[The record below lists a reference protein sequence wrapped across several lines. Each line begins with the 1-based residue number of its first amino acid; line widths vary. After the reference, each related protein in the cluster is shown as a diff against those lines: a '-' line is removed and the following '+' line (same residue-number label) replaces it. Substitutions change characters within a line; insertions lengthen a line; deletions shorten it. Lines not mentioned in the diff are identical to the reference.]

1 MIRSFVSQL
10 SCYQF
15 LVEFQV
21 ICLVKCPGVDRR
33 FEDFNEKIK
42 VINQEISSYSSRDY
56 LIYPPVDRV
65 TTPNKIGKND
75 EKSADK
81 VEKKEK
87 KSGKGISESRIR
99 KWKKLFGQQ
108 IGEDENLL
116 NYYSCALVAD
126 ILLQGYLYISDNYFS
141 FYSNV
146 FGFITKLVIPID
158 KVEHITKEK
167 TAKFFPNAIALHLAD
182 SRHVFGS
189 FISREAAY
197 QLMSSIHKKL
207 TTSNQASSTGPV
219 VESITNEPS
228 NDIDVSS
235 LEESSS
241 ISGSEGPLQLPIAI
255 ATNQEEVRAA
265 TAVETEETEIIHE
278 KPTSNLVEPPI
289 VTLQKKVIESPSKTK
304 HEPVARFGSYNVK
317 LMNEFNILYFGICL
331 AILLA
336 IFSGVL
342 FFKINAIEKRQH
354 MFKNP
359 ITFEEAE
366 VILQKNLV
374 LVKTVRRKL
383 EELHEILDHSIEN
396 MPKVKSEL

>member
-1 MIRSFVSQL
+1 V
-10 SCYQF
+10 F
-15 LVEFQV
+15 LFF
-21 ICLVKCPGVDRR
+21 IH
-33 FEDFNEKIK
+33 F
-42 VINQEISSYSSRDY
+42 RDY
-56 LIYPPVDRV
+56 LLN
-65 TTPNKIGKND
+65 TPFNREVSKIGKNED
-75 EKSADK
+75 KVSEK

-87 KSGKGISESRIR
+87 KTKGEVSDSRIR
-99 KWKKLFGQQ
+99 KWRKLFGQQ
-108 IGEDENLL
+108 ISSDEKLL

-126 ILLQGYLYISDNYFS
+126 ILLQGNLYISENYFS

-158 KVEHITKEK
+158 KVEQITKEK
-167 TAKFFPNAIALHLAD
+167 TARFFPNAIAVHLID

-197 QLMSSIHKKL
+197 QLMSSIHKKI
-207 TTSNQASSTGPV
+207 TTSNNEPSISGPV
-219 VESITNEPS
+219 VESTINESTNEI
-228 NDIDVSS
+228 DISS

-265 TAVETEETEIIHE
+265 TTTEHVSEASPIPTKNII
-278 KPTSNLVEPPI
+278 EPPTQQTI
-289 VTLQKKVIESPSKTK
+289 VSSTITTPLIKANEAILTTSTTTTNNSS
-304 HEPVARFGSYNVK
+304 EPVARIGSYNVK

-331 AILLA
+331 AVLLA

-366 VILQKNLV
+366 VILQKNLM

-396 MPKVKSEL
+396 MPKVRNEL

>member
-1 MIRSFVSQL
+1 ML
-10 SCYQF
+10 ST
-15 LVEFQV
+15 
-21 ICLVKCPGVDRR
+21 P
-33 FEDFNEKIK
+33 FE
-42 VINQEISSYSSRDY
+42 RDS
-56 LIYPPVDRV
+56 
-65 TTPNKIGKND
+65 KIGKNED
-75 EKSADK
+75 KVAEK

-87 KSGKGISESRIR
+87 KTKGQVSDSRIR

-108 IGEDENLL
+108 ILSLNENENLL

-126 ILLQGYLYISDNYFS
+126 ILLQGNLYISENYFS

-158 KVEHITKEK
+158 KVENITKEK
-167 TAKFFPNAIALHLAD
+167 TAKFFPNAIAVHLAD

-197 QLMSSIHKKL
+197 QLMSSIHKQI
-207 TTSNQASSTGPV
+207 TTSNEPSNSGPV
-219 VESITNEPS
+219 VESTMNES
-228 NDIDVSS
+228 TNDIDISS

-255 ATNQEEVRAA
+255 ATNEEEVRAA
-265 TAVETEETEIIHE
+265 TTTEHVVEASPNKKPTKNNIEPPTQEIIHST
-278 KPTSNLVEPPI
+278 KPLTPLKKVVNEPI
-289 VTLQKKVIESPSKTK
+289 VATTT
-304 HEPVARFGSYNVK
+304 EPVARFGSYNVK

-331 AILLA
+331 AVLLA

-354 MFKNP
+354 LFTNP

-366 VILQKNLV
+366 VILQKNLM

-396 MPKVKSEL
+396 MPKVRNEL